1 MDDPFGCLQ
10 GVKISSKMMQEILQK
25 RNELHLCPLSNRINR
40 CPSCKEQLVYVV
52 NEFCRECPKCC
63 RVFECDDDEQFQEE
77 NRGRSSTAPPTSN
90 FHLKNVFRKW
100 NIDKMF
106 SSSEIAFLGKVIAQ
120 FQEITG
126 KSVNYPCF
134 LHNYFEMVPSER
146 WPHKK
151 KLWNLFLITFLKP
164 LKAGGAQ
171 NRSLKIGG
179 ALLQAQ
185 PQLLF
190 QIVFLAAA

>member
-10 GVKISSKMMQEILQK
+10 GVKISSKTTQEILQK
-25 RNELHLCPLSNRINR
+25 RNELHLCLLSNRINH

-63 RVFECDDDEQFQEE
+63 RVFECDDDDEQFQEE
-77 NRGRSSTAPPTSN
+77 NWGRSSTAPPTTN

-106 SSSEIAFLGKVIAQ
+106 SSSEVAFLSNVIAQ
-120 FQEITG
+120 FQGITG

-134 LHNYFEMVPSER
+134 LHNYFEMVPSEC
-146 WPHKK
+146 WTHKK
-151 KLWNLFLITFLKP
+151 EIMESISHHLPKTFESRLRAKQEFE
-164 LKAGGAQ
+164 KWWS
-171 NRSLKIGG
+171 NN
-179 ALLQAQ
+179 
-185 PQLLF
+185 
-190 QIVFLAAA
+190 

>member
-1 MDDPFGCLQ
+1 
-10 GVKISSKMMQEILQK
+10 MQEILQK
-25 RNELHLCPLSNRINR
+25 RNELHFFPLSNMINR

-52 NEFCRECPKCC
+52 NEFCRECPKCG

-77 NRGRSSTAPPTSN
+77 NRGGSSAALPTTN
-90 FHLKNVFRKW
+90 VHLKNVFRKW

-106 SSSEIAFLGKVIAQ
+106 SSSEVACLGKVIAQ

-134 LHNYFEMVPSER
+134 LHNYFERVPSEC

-151 KLWNLFLITFLKP
+151 EIMESISHHLPKTFARRRRAKQEFEKWWSTTSSP
-164 LKAGGAQ
+164 TPTFVS
-171 NRSLKIGG
+171 N
-179 ALLQAQ
+179 
-185 PQLLF
+185 
-190 QIVFLAAA
+190 

>member
-1 MDDPFGCLQ
+1 M
-10 GVKISSKMMQEILQK
+10 
-25 RNELHLCPLSNRINR
+25 
-40 CPSCKEQLVYVV
+40 V
-52 NEFCRECPKCC
+52 NEFCRECPKCG

-77 NRGRSSTAPPTSN
+77 NRGRSSTAPPTTN
-90 FHLKNVFRKW
+90 VHLKNVFRKW

-106 SSSEIAFLGKVIAQ
+106 SSSEVAFLGKVIAQ

-134 LHNYFEMVPSER
+134 LHNYFEMVPSEC

-151 KLWNLFLITFLKP
+151 EIMESISHHLP
-164 LKAGGAQ
+164 KAFASRRRAKQ
-171 NRSLKIGG
+171 SLKSCG

-190 QIVFLAAA
+190 QINCVPRSRMTPLPLFKQNCV